1 MAIERI
7 SAVRGVGVETQ
18 AVTLQWPGQ
27 GAGVALPEWPERE
40 TARNDQISSEEIS
53 REEIERAAE
62 ELNRALEHVN
72 QRLSFK
78 IHEGS
83 ERMIVY
89 VIDRETNEVVR
100 ELPPEKFLDTIAKI
114 REFIG
119 ILFDAWF

>member
-40 TARNDQISSEEIS
+40 TARNDQIS

-119 ILFDAWF
+119 VLFDAWF

>member
-40 TARNDQISSEEIS
+40 TARNDQIS
-53 REEIERAAE
+53 REEIERVAE

-100 ELPPEKFLDTIAKI
+100 ELPPEKFLDTIVKI